1 MSDGSI
7 FTTASDTADT
17 FQIVRNIHDKNDG
30 LFAHH
35 FIFSFPPSE
44 KIDAEQAHKV
54 ALQLVKQAFP
64 NYESVVAI
72 HNDCK
77 HLHAHIILNAVNTK
91 TGMKYCDNKA
101 SLYYLRN
108 LSNEICKRYGLS
120 VLPKLNGKEGIDQ
133 ATIHTKNSWKK
144 NLLKVLDK
152 AILNCKT
159 RLDFINFVNKNGYEC
174 RYTGANITIK
184 KLGEKKGV
192 RVDTLAQQFNNT
204 KYTKKNLEIAMGYWE
219 RPDFDRTKRSVAR
232 KVERQRQAQN
242 ERQKY
247 NGEWAKIEKYI
258 FSQPEKPRIIESEYI
273 CTNINVM
280 DLTEQPG
287 ADLVREISYFDIPK
301 LYALDC
307 YFSGRKKKD
316 KVVITIKE
324 YNKEKFDLVILRQVD
339 ELMLKLRRENLE
351 RNARIKATAKENEEK
366 PCYRVIT
373 SAQVEKLQNKGL
385 EFAYFLRDDG
395 NFNIVFNKNI
405 EEKINAELKAETI
418 KLSLYSQLTLKR

>member
-1 MSDGSI
+1 
-7 FTTASDTADT
+7 
-17 FQIVRNIHDKNDG
+17 
-30 LFAHH
+30 
-35 FIFSFPPSE
+35 
-44 KIDAEQAHKV
+44 
-54 ALQLVKQAFP
+54 VKQAFP

-91 TGMKYCDNKA
+91 TGMKYCDNK
-101 SLYYLRN
+101 STLYYLRN

-120 VLPKLNGKEGIDQ
+120 VLSKLSSKEGIDQ
-133 ATIHTKNSWKK
+133 ATMHAKNSWKK
-144 NLLKVLDK
+144 DLLKILDK
-152 AILNCKT
+152 AILNCKSQIE
-159 RLDFINFVNKNGYEC
+159 FINFVNKNGYEC
-174 RYTGANITIK
+174 RYTGENITIK
-184 KLGEKKGV
+184 KQGNKKGV
-192 RVDTLAQQFNNT
+192 RVDTLAQQFNNI

-219 RPDFDRTKRSVAR
+219 RPGFDRTKRDVAR
-232 KVERQRQAQN
+232 KIERRKQAQN

-247 NGEWAKIEKYI
+247 NGEWAKIEKFI
-258 FSQPEKPRIIESEYI
+258 FSQVEKPRIIESDFI

-287 ADLVREISYFDIPK
+287 ADLIREISYSDIPK

-316 KVVITIKE
+316 KVVVTIKE

-351 RNARIKATAKENEEK
+351 RNARIKATAKENNDK

-373 SAQVEKLQNKGL
+373 SAQVEKLQNKCL

-395 NFNIVFNKNI
+395 NFNIVFNKKD
-405 EEKINAELKAETI
+405 EETLNYALKT
-418 KLSLYSQLTLKR
+418 KGLQL